1 MSHDHNHGHHDHHDH
16 DESGNIGVA
25 FFLNLS
31 FAVIEVVG
39 GLLTNSVAILSDA
52 LHDVGDSLALAL
64 AWYLQRVSGRG
75 RDRRYTYGYRRFSLL
90 GALAGSVILVV
101 GSLVIV
107 FAAVPRLITP
117 QPTVTWGMLALA
129 VLGIVV
135 NGAAVLRLKK
145 GSSQNAKVAAL
156 HLLEDVLGWG
166 AVLVGALI
174 IHFTGWYWI
183 DPLLSL
189 GIAAFI
195 LVTALGALRSSA
207 KILLQGIPEGVDLAA
222 IEARLSAVAGVASF
236 HDLHLW
242 SLDGEHTILTVH
254 LVLDGPVTQETAC
267 GVKHETAAAMRELGI
282 EHCTL
287 ELEGAD
293 ESCVRCCP

>member
-1 MSHDHNHGHHDHHDH
+1 MSHDHGHDHHDH
-16 DESGNIGVA
+16 GDTGHIGVA
-25 FFLNLS
+25 FLLNFS
-31 FAVIEVVG
+31 FALIEVAG
-39 GLLTNSVAILSDA
+39 GLLTNSIAILSDA
-52 LHDVGDSLALAL
+52 LHDLGDSLALAL
-64 AWYLQRVSGRG
+64 AWYLQKVSDRG

-90 GALAGSVILVV
+90 GAVVGSAILVV
-101 GSLVIV
+101 GSVVIV
-107 FAAVPRLITP
+107 FAAIPRLITP
-117 QPTVTWGMLALA
+117 QPTVTLGMLALA

-145 GSSQNAKVAAL
+145 GSSQNAKVVAL

-174 IHFTGWYWI
+174 MHFTGWYWI

-195 LVTALGALRSSA
+195 FVTALGALRSSA
-207 KILLQGIPEGVDLAA
+207 KILLQGIPDGVDLAA
-222 IEARLSAVAGVASF
+222 IEERLATVAGVASF

-254 LVLDGPVTQETAC
+254 LVLDDPVTPEISC
-267 GVKHETAAAMRELGI
+267 RVKREANAAMNDLGI
-282 EHCTL
+282 RHCTI
-287 ELEGAD
+287 EIEGSN
-293 ESCVRCCP
+293 ESCSRCCP

>member
-1 MSHDHNHGHHDHHDH
+1 MSHDHGHDHHDH
-16 DESGNIGVA
+16 GDTGHIGVA
-25 FFLNLS
+25 FFLNFS
-31 FAVIEVVG
+31 FALIEIVG
-39 GLLTNSVAILSDA
+39 GLLTNSIAILSDA

-64 AWYLQRVSGRG
+64 AWYLQKVSDKG
-75 RDRRYTYGYRRFSLL
+75 RDRRFTYGYRRFSLL
-90 GALAGSVILVV
+90 GAVVGSAILVV
-101 GSLVIV
+101 GSVVIV
-107 FAAVPRLITP
+107 FAALPRLIEP

-129 VLGIVV
+129 ALGIVV

-166 AVLVGALI
+166 AVLVGALVI
-174 IHFTGWYWI
+174 YFTGWYWI

-207 KILLQGIPEGVDLAA
+207 KILLQGIPEGLDLAA
-222 IEARLSAVAGVASF
+222 IETKLAAVAGVASF

-242 SLDGEHTILTVH
+242 SLDGERTILTVH
-254 LVLDGPVTQETAC
+254 LVLDAPVTQEAAC
-267 GVKHETAAAMRELGI
+267 RVKREASGAMNELGVG
-282 EHCTL
+282 HCTI
-287 ELEGAD
+287 EIEGPGEPCA
-293 ESCVRCCP
+293 RCCG